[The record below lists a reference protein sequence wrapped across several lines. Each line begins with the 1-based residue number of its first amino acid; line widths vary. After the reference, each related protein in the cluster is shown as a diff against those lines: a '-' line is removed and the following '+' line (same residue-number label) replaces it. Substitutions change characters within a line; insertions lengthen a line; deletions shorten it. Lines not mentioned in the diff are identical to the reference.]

1 MNHFHLNQTFEMDE
15 WIYSRHRA
23 LKGTKP
29 CIFSSH
35 QLPNSARGGNHV
47 LKLGPDR
54 P

>member
-1 MNHFHLNQTFEMDE
+1 MDE

-29 CIFSSH
+29 YIFSF
-35 QLPNSARGGNHV
+35 PNTTRGGNHV